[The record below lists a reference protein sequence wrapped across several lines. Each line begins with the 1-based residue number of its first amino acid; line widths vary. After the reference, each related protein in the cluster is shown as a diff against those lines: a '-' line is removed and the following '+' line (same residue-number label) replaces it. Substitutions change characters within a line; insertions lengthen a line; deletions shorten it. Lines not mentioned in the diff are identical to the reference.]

1 MLALNKVNLTFN
13 AGTVNEVH
21 ALKSLSTL
29 LEEGDFVVVVG
40 GNGSGKST
48 MLNSVAGSYMVD
60 SGKIILDK
68 TDITWM
74 PEHTRAKYVG
84 RVFQDPMRGT
94 APDMTIE
101 ENLALAHRRGNRRTF
116 RRGIKAAE
124 RAQFRELLASLDLG
138 LEDRLNTRIGLL
150 SGGQRQSI
158 TLLMA
163 TLQNPRILL
172 LDEHTAALD
181 PKTAARVL
189 EISVKLIEEHYLTT
203 LMVTHNM
210 ADAIKYGNRLMMMRE
225 GEIIFEAT
233 GQQKSA
239 LTVPELVNKFI
250 SAGMEALV

>member
-1 MLALNKVNLTFN
+1 MLALNQVDITFN

-21 ALKSLSTL
+21 ALKRLSLL

-48 MLNSVAGSYMVD
+48 LLNVVAGSYLPD
-60 SGKIILDK
+60 SGKVVLDG
-68 TDITWM
+68 TDVTWM
-74 PEHTRAKYVG
+74 PEHSRAQSLG

-101 ENLALAHRRGNRRTF
+101 ENLALAHRRGKVRTLA
-116 RRGIKAAE
+116 RGIKPAE
-124 RAQFRELLASLDLG
+124 RARFRELLAHLDLG
-138 LEDRLNTRIGLL
+138 LEDRLNTKIGML
-150 SGGQRQSI
+150 SGGQRQAI

-189 EISVKLIEEHYLTT
+189 EISVSLIEEHYLTT

-210 ADAIKYGNRLMMMRE
+210 GDAIKYGNRLVMLRE
-225 GEIIFEAT
+225 GEVVFEAT
-233 GQQKSA
+233 GEAKA
-239 LTVPELVNKFI
+239 NLTVTELVNKFI
-250 SAGMEALV
+250 SAGVEVLV